1 MNPTLKLA
9 LITDGITPFVTGG
22 MQRHSANLAIYLT
35 KAGADVTLVHCVG
48 YDQMIPGE
56 DEVNKSLFGNEDY
69 QLSGVVGLK
78 FPQPGK
84 IPGHYIRNSY
94 RYSKQV
100 FDSLNY
106 QQFDFVIAKGFS
118 GWYYMKQKKQRMN
131 LPPIGVKFHGYEM
144 FQMLP
149 SVNQKLQASLLKRA
163 TRWNNENA
171 DYIFSY
177 GGKITELIKKQ
188 FKTSP
193 DRIIEFTSGID
204 DAWVRASDVVVPDQ
218 RLSFVFLGRYER
230 RKGVEELNGAL
241 KRLIQNKVDFE
252 MHFIG
257 PIPDDKKIESVS
269 ITYHGLLG
277 NKEDITA
284 VLDKTDILLCPSHS
298 EGMPNVILEAM
309 ARGNAV
315 VATKVG
321 AVECLVDE
329 KCGWLINPGKEEE
342 LFQILMSIIGEDKE
356 IILQK
361 KKLALKRVS
370 SDFVWTELGVRI
382 KKRIK
387 ELMRV
392 G

>member
-35 KAGADVTLVHCVG
+35 KAGADVTLVHCVAH
-48 YDQMIPGE
+48 DQPVPE
-56 DEVNKSLFGNEDY
+56 EREVNMALFGNEDY
-69 QLSGVVGLK
+69 QLSQIVGLK
-78 FPQPGK
+78 FPKPGK

-94 RYSKQV
+94 QYSREA
-100 FDSLNY
+100 FESLAY
-106 QQFDFVIAKGFS
+106 QKFDFVIAKGFT
-118 GWYYMKQKKQRMN
+118 GWYYMKQKKQGMN

-149 SVNQKLQASLLKRA
+149 SINQKLQAFLLKRP

-177 GGKITELIKKQ
+177 GGKITELIRKQ
-188 FKTSP
+188 FKTAS
-193 DRIIEFTSGID
+193 DKIIEFTSGID
-204 DAWVRASDVVVPDQ
+204 DAWIRTTRVMMPDK

-230 RKGVEELNGAL
+230 RKGVEELNNVL
-241 KRLIQNKVDFE
+241 KRLIEHKLDFE

-257 PIPDDKKIESVS
+257 PIPEDKKIKSAS
-269 ITYHGLLG
+269 IVYHGLLG
-277 NKEDITA
+277 NKEDITT

-298 EGMPNVILEAM
+298 EGMPNVILEGM

-329 KCGWLINPGKEEE
+329 RCGWLINPGVEEE
-342 LFQILMSIIGEDKE
+342 LFQLLNALIGLEKE
-356 IILQK
+356 TILQK
-361 KKLALKRVS
+361 KEQALKRVS
-370 SDFVWTELGVRI
+370 SDFVWTTLGIRI
-382 KKRIK
+382 KDKIK
-387 ELMRV
+387 ELIDK
-392 G
+392 